1 MKMYFKQRFFSWFD
15 SYDVYDENGNTLF
28 EVKGQLAWG
37 HKLKVF
43 DAQGNY
49 LGMVREQLFRLT
61 PTFDI
66 YVGDDYIG
74 RIKRDFFSFL
84 KPSYTIDFNGW
95 SATGSFWEWDY
106 SILNADGSTAAT
118 VSKELFHWTDHYS
131 IEVADPNDALC
142 ALMFVLAIDAEKC
155 SRD

>member
-15 SYDVYDENGNTLF
+15 SYDIYDEEGNTLY

-43 DAQGNY
+43 DAVGNY

-74 RIKRDFFSFL
+74 RIKRDLFSFL
-84 KPSYTIDFNGW
+84 RPSYTIDFNGPV
-95 SATGSFWEWDY
+95 
-106 SILNADGSTAAT
+106 N
-118 VSKELFHWTDHYS
+118 VMC
-131 IEVADPNDALC
+131 VAH
-142 ALMFVLAIDAEKC
+142 KC
-155 SRD
+155 TF